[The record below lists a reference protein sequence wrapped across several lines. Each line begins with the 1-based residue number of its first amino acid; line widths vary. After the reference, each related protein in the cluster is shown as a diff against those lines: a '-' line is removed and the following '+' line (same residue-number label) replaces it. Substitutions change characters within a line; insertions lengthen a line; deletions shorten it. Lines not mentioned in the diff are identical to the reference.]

1 MFSSYSAS
9 NYFFAFVQKRRL
21 QSDQYEK
28 NIGEEYKETV
38 EDNESEEGEEEG
50 KKTIVTSNEIS
61 TETEKEADEELKCSF
76 TKYLA
81 SRSA

>member
-1 MFSSYSAS
+1 MK
-9 NYFFAFVQKRRL
+9 VKRGRR
-21 QSDQYEK
+21 
-28 NIGEEYKETV
+28 KE
-38 EDNESEEGEEEG
+38 

>member
-50 KKTIVTSNEIS
+50 KKNYCHIQ
-61 TETEKEADEELKCSF
+61 
-76 TKYLA
+76 
-81 SRSA
+81 